1 MLNLTSQGG
10 DIRVSSKALSAVAG
24 CAVVSCFGVK
34 GMAMRSDID
43 GLVHLLKRE
52 SVSKGVKVIFNEDN
66 TISLDLHIMVDSGV
80 NMLAISHSIINEV
93 RYVVTTT
100 TGAQLKDVN
109 IFIDALVV
117 G

>member
-1 MLNLTSQGG
+1 MLNLTTRDG

-34 GMAMRSDID
+34 GLAMRSDID

-52 SVSKGVKVIFNEDN
+52 SVSKGVKVIFHADN

-80 NMLAISHSIINEV
+80 NMMAISRSIMNEV

-100 TGAQLKDVN
+100 TGVTLKDIN
-109 IFIDALVV
+109 IYIDSLVV